1 MPIIPR
7 ANPQVRPI
15 GELPRARNTTEVP
28 SNPLGG
34 LADATR
40 GFAQLANDFA
50 QKEKKRNDLTAVMA
64 ARRRLSEFE
73 GQLFD
78 PENPQ
83 GISAYRGKNALGA
96 NEGILPQLD
105 AIRGEIEGTL
115 HNDDQRAMFA
125 QIEMNFRDSLTGRLN
140 GHMQREH
147 EAFLEAEQKAA
158 TANLTNDAV
167 TAALSGDYGLAAS
180 RGQELLAMNRALL
193 ESQGMPEDFIKASE
207 REQVSGI
214 HASVVDGMLARDP
227 LQAQGYYDRYADQFS
242 AVDRARVERALQPF
256 VQDAQAE
263 ADAGDAMAGIAPP
276 ARDFTDAADVQ
287 ASFRR
292 IAEEHGATI
301 TSMVRPVI
309 ARGAGARS
317 QHPKGTAADFRTR
330 DKSPEQVEKLMA
342 DLRSAGFEVIDERNT
357 DQPHIHAEL
366 PPGVGAADSQPLQA
380 IAATEPQTLGEAL
393 SRLDSIADPTRRKR
407 AETKVRQEWSIREQD
422 RADQERTA
430 LEAMRL
436 AVEGADPRAK
446 LRDVLGPQ
454 FEMAAANGWL
464 GSLQSRLDQ
473 RATGSIIESDP
484 VLVDALEREAVLS
497 PETFKKQDI
506 LRNASSLS
514 ADDMARLTK
523 LQADLRDPKKRG
535 EAEAKWATEEQRVA
549 SAFRQ
554 LGIAPVSGKPQ
565 AKAVERGQFRIFY
578 QQARKAFIQSQGKEP
593 DQAQADALLRDTV
606 RRVALNPDL
615 LRKAES
621 AERYAGQITE
631 ADRVEAIADFRAAH
645 GRDPTEAELVR
656 VIGTHYAGAPRG

>member
-1 MPIIPR
+1 MPIVPR
-7 ANPQVRPI
+7 VNPQVRPI
-15 GELPRARNTTEVP
+15 GELPRARNTTDVP
-28 SNPLGG
+28 MNPLGG

-40 GFAQLANDFA
+40 GFGALANEFA

-78 PENPQ
+78 PENPE
-83 GISAYRGKNALGA
+83 GINAYRGKNALGA

-115 HNDDQRAMFA
+115 HNDEQRALFA
-125 QIEMNFRDSLTGRLN
+125 NIEMNFRDSLTGRLN

-147 EAFLEAEQKAA
+147 EAFLAAEQKAA

-167 TAALSGDYGLAAS
+167 TAALSGDFGLAAS
-180 RGQELLAMNRALL
+180 RGQELLAMNRALM
-193 ESQGMPEDFIKASE
+193 ETQGMPEDFIKAAE

-214 HASVVDGMLARDP
+214 HASIVDGMLARDP
-227 LQAQGYYDRYADQFS
+227 LQAQSYYDRFADQFS

-263 ADAGDAMAGIAPP
+263 ADKDDALAGVAPP
-276 ARDFTDAADVQ
+276 ARDFTDAAQVQ
-287 ASFRR
+287 STFRT
-292 IAEEHGATI
+292 IAEQHGATI

-309 ARGAGARS
+309 SRGAGARS
-317 QHPKGTAADFRTR
+317 QHPKGTAADFRTK
-330 DKSPEQVEKLMA
+330 DKTPEQVEKLMA
-342 DLRSAGFEVIDERNT
+342 DLRAAGFEVIDERNT

-366 PPGVGAADSQPLQA
+366 PPAVGGADHEPLQA

-422 RADQERTA
+422 KADQERTS

-454 FEMAAANGWL
+454 YEMAVANGWDT
-464 GSLQSRLDQ
+464 SLQARLDK
-473 RATGSIIESDP
+473 RATGELVQSDP
-484 VLVDALEREAVLS
+484 ILVDALTREAVLS
-497 PETFKKQDI
+497 PETFKKRDI
-506 LRNASSLS
+506 YANANRLDT
-514 ADDMARLTK
+514 ADLARLTN

-535 EAEAKWATEEQRVA
+535 AAEAKWATEAQRLE
-549 SAFRQ
+549 SAYRQ
-554 LGIAPVSGKPQ
+554 LGFASVPGKPQ
-565 AKAVERGQFRIFY
+565 RHAAERGQFEIFY
-578 QQARKAFIQSQGKEP
+578 QQAKAAFIQSQGKEP
-593 DQAQADALLRDTV
+593 DQAQADALMRDVV
-606 RRVALNPDL
+606 RRVALNPSL
-615 LRKAES
+615 LSKAATAEKFAGSLSES
-621 AERYAGQITE
+621 DRATVLQVLRARGITNPTDAQIT
-631 ADRVEAIADFRAAH
+631 AA
-645 GRDPTEAELVR
+645 
-656 VIGTHYAGAPRG
+656 AGAYYSTEQ